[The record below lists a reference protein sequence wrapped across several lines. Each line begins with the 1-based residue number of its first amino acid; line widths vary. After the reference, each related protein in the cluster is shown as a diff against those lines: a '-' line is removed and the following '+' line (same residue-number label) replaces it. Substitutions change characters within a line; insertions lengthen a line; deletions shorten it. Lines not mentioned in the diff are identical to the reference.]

1 MSAFIRWVLFIPC
14 GIFAHFLI
22 STVIYNLQH
31 AFNLFGAEFIFIRIF
46 LATTCGFIIGSCI
59 APSPQVGRWLMLGY
73 YLLMGGAIV
82 FRLLGVESGVRYLTG
97 GNEVAAMTL
106 AAILSFFVVC
116 EDNLRKIGRPVS
128 EEK

>member
-1 MSAFIRWVLFIPC
+1 
-14 GIFAHFLI
+14 
-22 STVIYNLQH
+22 
-31 AFNLFGAEFIFIRIF
+31 
-46 LATTCGFIIGSCI
+46 
-59 APSPQVGRWLMLGY
+59 MLGY

-97 GNEVAAMTL
+97 GTEVAAMTL

-116 EDNLRKIGRPVS
+116 EANLRKIGRPVS

>member
-1 MSAFIRWVLFIPC
+1 
-14 GIFAHFLI
+14 
-22 STVIYNLQH
+22 
-31 AFNLFGAEFIFIRIF
+31 
-46 LATTCGFIIGSCI
+46 
-59 APSPQVGRWLMLGY
+59 
-73 YLLMGGAIV
+73 MGGAIV

-97 GNEVAAMTL
+97 GAEVAAMTL